1 MAGPA
6 SGRRLRVPGWLIEVA
21 RAARGPVPWAQ
32 MGFTALAVGA
42 PLAAGLTAGQLG
54 PGVLVAM
61 GGLGGALADQIG
73 PYPMRMRRIAATG
86 VLGGAAG
93 LLLGTA
99 IHHHGWLAVGV
110 LVVLAGL
117 SAVLSSISA
126 TWSTIGLNLL
136 VYAALGTGPLGAV
149 QPWWLPPL
157 WLVAGVCWSLV
168 LMVPGWILRP
178 RAVEQH
184 RVAAVYRAL
193 AADLHALGTEG
204 FDATRRDVAAAL
216 DVAYEELVSQRAA
229 VRGQDRRLTRLVALL
244 NQARLAEEASAALA
258 YAGEQ
263 PPPEAAL
270 QADALAEAVQDGRA
284 VPEIDRPAA
293 ADPAVLTLC
302 GALNGAADVV
312 SGRGGVLSGAAG
324 GAWSTWEGRRLLAA
338 LAEKV
343 RGGFTST
350 FVIRLMLCIG
360 VAAVF
365 SEVLPLQRSYW
376 VVLAVAV
383 IMKPDFGSVF
393 ARALQYGAGTVLGAA
408 AGALIL
414 AAGPPELVL
423 LASVVLFAAL
433 LPYGMSRNY
442 ALFAVFFTALIVL
455 LIDAL
460 THSGWP
466 LAHARLIDALLGCGI
481 ALGIGYAPWPSSWH
495 VGLRRDYAAGLDTA
509 ARYLDRA
516 LGQGARDISV
526 SARTQARRQVAAL
539 HTAFQRSLAGPRRV
553 RQGVTAWWPA
563 LVALEQLLDAIAAT
577 AVTAVGQPPPATAV
591 SEVSAALRQI
601 AASVRSGKPP
611 DQRLPSPPSIAR
623 VTDAVR
629 SVQHSLAETPPL

>member
-21 RAARGPVPWAQ
+21 RPGPGPVPWAQ
-32 MGFTALAVGA
+32 MGFPALAVGA

-93 LLLGTA
+93 LVLGTA

-193 AADLHALGTEG
+193 AADLRALGTEG
-204 FDATRRDVAAAL
+204 FDATRLDVAAAL

-263 PPPEAAL
+263 PPPEAAP
-270 QADALAEAVQDGRA
+270 QADALAEAVQD
-284 VPEIDRPAA
+284 
-293 ADPAVLTLC
+293 
-302 GALNGAADVV
+302 
-312 SGRGGVLSGAAG
+312 GRGGVLSGAAG
-324 GAWSTWEGRRLLAA
+324 GAWSTWESRRLLAA
-338 LAEKV
+338 LAEEV
-343 RGGFTST
+343 RGGFTSM
-350 FVIRLMLCIG
+350 FAIRVMLCIG

-393 ARALQYGAGTVLGAA
+393 ARALQYGAGTALGAA

-414 AAGPPELVL
+414 AARPPELVL

-481 ALGIGYAPWPSSWH
+481 ALGIGYVPWPSSWH

-509 ARYLDRA
+509 ARYLDQT
-516 LGQGARDISV
+516 LGQGARDIAV

-539 HTAFQRSLAGPRRV
+539 RTEFQRSLAGPRRV
-553 RQGVTAWWPA
+553 RQGVTAWWPT

-611 DQRLPSPPSIAR
+611 DQRLPSPPSLAR